1 MNHLYRR
8 MIDDQTAL
16 ETVHSPLFSPK
27 IVEIERLRYG
37 LPNCMSVKNYLL
49 GTFENQGGRH

>member
-1 MNHLYRR
+1 MNFCLCYRR

-27 IVEIERLRYG
+27 IVEIERFALRAAK
-37 LPNCMSVKNYLL
+37 LHECQKLL
-49 GTFENQGGRH
+49 TRYI